1 MSELRG
7 RNSRGR
13 AHVGRGVDP
22 RMQWGLI
29 AAVTVISLFGAVT
42 WLVNLERELPEI
54 RTPRDLSSS
63 SVLTGHALMMPGEHS
78 IGDVDGELT
87 GDWVSQEI
95 GESAWMAT
103 DLQGSRLRAA
113 FYGTDAYMIVRM
125 GPDATRAYVSV
136 NGLPVE
142 HLAQDELGSYVNL
155 WSGETSDQP
164 VLLARNLAHGEHVV
178 EVVAAGDGELALSG
192 FDIVASTPFLWAFV
206 LGYAGLGGGLFL
218 VLRSILYSLNQRSSA
233 AITGRSHSS
242 RTPGR

>member
-7 RNSRGR
+7 RDSRGR
-13 AHVGRGVDP
+13 AHASPAVDP
-22 RMQWGLI
+22 RVQRGVI
-29 AAVTVISLFGAVT
+29 AAVAVILLIGAVM
-42 WLVNLERELPEI
+42 WLANLEREVPEI
-54 RTPRDLSSS
+54 RAPRDPSSN
-63 SVLTGHALMMPGEHS
+63 SVLAGHALMMPGEHS
-78 IGDVDGELT
+78 IHTVDGELT

-95 GESAWMAT
+95 GESEWMAT

-113 FYGTDAYMIVRM
+113 FYGTDAYLIVRM

-136 NGLPVE
+136 NGRPVE

-155 WSGETSDQP
+155 WSSETSDQP

-192 FDIVASTPFLWAFV
+192 FEVVASTPFLWAFV
-206 LGYAGLGGGLFL
+206 LAYAGLGGGMFL

-233 AITGRSHSS
+233 VIAGRSHSS
-242 RTPGR
+242 RTSGR